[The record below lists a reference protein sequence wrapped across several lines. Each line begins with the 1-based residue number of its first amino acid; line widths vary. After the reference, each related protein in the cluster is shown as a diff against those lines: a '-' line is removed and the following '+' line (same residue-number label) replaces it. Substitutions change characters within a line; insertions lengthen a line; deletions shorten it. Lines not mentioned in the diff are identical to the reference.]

1 MEGRRTGGRRAHR
14 IAEDAA
20 TAAMHESDE
29 TITDEW
35 VIKER
40 AEGGVAAAAAGGR
53 HGTLSFLPSAVPPD
67 GVLLLLL
74 LLHAEEAKH
83 DDVIQ
88 GSFTS
93 RLAAAVSIHPRMRC
107 DQLFSACMY
116 IWRCRGRER
125 GRGENMVFTYT
136 ALRGRLFIG
145 LSFSPSVKLK
155 RSYV

>member
-53 HGTLSFLPSAVPPD
+53 HGTLSFLPSFLPPSLQMASSSSSSSSFSSMLRKQNTTTLFR
-67 GVLLLLL
+67 VLS
-74 LLHAEEAKH
+74 LHASPPPFPFIPECGATNSFRRACTSGAAEAEREGEARIWCLLIPPCEA
-83 DDVIQ
+83 D
-88 GSFTS
+88 FL
-93 RLAAAVSIHPRMRC
+93 LA
-107 DQLFSACMY
+107 
-116 IWRCRGRER
+116 
-125 GRGENMVFTYT
+125 
-136 ALRGRLFIG
+136 
-145 LSFSPSVKLK
+145 
-155 RSYV
+155 